1 MRSAIA
7 LSIALALWSGAPAS
21 AQETNADAPEAAAS
35 SAPAQQAPS
44 SGGSAQGAYSGD
56 LAQLSDEELDQRTQF
71 ISERLDDGQLHSQIW
86 QYGFT
91 AGYSLGVVIG
101 TYQAIDERNAKDH
114 KLAAGIVTAV
124 KASFGV
130 ARLLYAPNPG
140 RNGSEAIQA
149 IGGETREDRIARL
162 YTAESE
168 LHDVEKRAESRW
180 DWQRH
185 AGNLAVNG
193 AGAAVIAGL
202 GGSSKAIESGVVGV
216 VVGTIMTFSMPWRG
230 VDDAEDYRQM
240 IRGDKLPDDPE
251 VSWNLYSTGTGLG
264 IQLDF

>member
-1 MRSAIA
+1 MGRRQRPAPT
-7 LSIALALWSGAPAS
+7 LLLAVILLANPAMADSHEDSGL
-21 AQETNADAPEAAAS
+21 D
-35 SAPAQQAPS
+35 
-44 SGGSAQGAYSGD
+44 QGAYSGD
-56 LAQLSDEELDQRTQF
+56 LTQLSDEELEQRTQF
-71 ISERLDDGQLHSQIW
+71 ISERLDDGQLHSQVW

-114 KLAAGIVTAV
+114 KMAAGIVTAT
-124 KASFGV
+124 KAAFGV

-149 IGGETREDRIARL
+149 IEGETREDWIARL
-162 YTAESE
+162 HTAESE
-168 LHDVEKRAESRW
+168 LHDVERRAESRW
-180 DWQRH
+180 DWKRH

-216 VVGTIMTFSMPWRG
+216 VVGTIMTFTMPWRG
-230 VDDAEDYRQM
+230 VDDAEDYRNM
-240 IRGDKLPDDPE
+240 ILDDNLPQDPE

-264 IQLDF
+264 VQVDF